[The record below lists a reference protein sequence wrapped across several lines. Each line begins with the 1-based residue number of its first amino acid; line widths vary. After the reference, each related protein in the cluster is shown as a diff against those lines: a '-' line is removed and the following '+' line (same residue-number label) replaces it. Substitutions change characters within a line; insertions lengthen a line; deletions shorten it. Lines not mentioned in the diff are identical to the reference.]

1 MSDEQLGSRLAAL
14 LRTLEPKAKAKEPV
28 STKVLNTWIAQAESK
43 IGEEAKGG
51 RLGWSSARLT
61 PMAATFFC

>member
-14 LRTLEPKAKAKEPV
+14 LRTLEPKAKEPV